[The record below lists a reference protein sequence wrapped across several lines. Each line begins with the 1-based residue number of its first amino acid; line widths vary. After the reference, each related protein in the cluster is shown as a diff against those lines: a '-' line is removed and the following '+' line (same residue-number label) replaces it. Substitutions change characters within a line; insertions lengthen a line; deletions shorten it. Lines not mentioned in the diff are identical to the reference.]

1 MLFTEIEQRDEN
13 GNWEFSRMVP
23 FVFSKKLWE
32 RIVDEDDLDYFCRN
46 FIYVGF

>member
-1 MLFTEIEQRDEN
+1 MLFTEIEQIDEN

-23 FVFSKKLWE
+23 FVFSNKLWE
-32 RIVDEDDLDYFCRN
+32 RIETDDDLDYFCRN